1 MVANS
6 HIHILYLTTNLAEAA
21 PIVQSIARAGY
32 AADAEHLCP
41 QRMIDIALSSPAL
54 LVFDLPVLGIE
65 EEACLQQI
73 LADDFTQLV
82 IVLLA
87 EFKAQAVANAYR
99 LGASHVIAKDRDG
112 DYLIFLPTIIDKALT
127 LAQTFADLRQ
137 YNQDL
142 LAQIADLDAYADT
155 VAHDLK
161 NPITHFLSYADD
173 MRENHTR
180 MAPAEIESY
189 LEIIVQQSRKMNSIV
204 EDLLLL
210 ARTRLL
216 EKLETADLDMATIVT
231 NALTR
236 VQGEG
241 EWPQATI
248 QLPDSW
254 PVAVGHAP
262 WVEGVWVNY
271 LSNGLKYGG
280 TPPCLTLG
288 ADTAADGMVR
298 YWVTDNGLGLI
309 EAEQQLLFKPFP
321 KLDHR
326 IKKGHGLGLTI
337 VRRIIERLGGQVGVE
352 SQLGAGSTF
361 YFTLPSE
368 EANTA

>member
-6 HIHILYLTTNLAEAA
+6 NPHILYLTTNLAEAT
-21 PIVQSIARAGY
+21 PVVQSIARAGY
-32 AADAEHLCP
+32 TVDAEHLCA
-41 QRMIDIALSSPAL
+41 QRMIDVALIS
-54 LVFDLPVLGIE
+54 PVLLLFDIASLAVA

-82 IVLLA
+82 IVLLTD
-87 EFKAQAVANAYR
+87 FKAQAVDNAYR
-99 LGASHVIAKDRDG
+99 LGASYVIAKDHDG
-112 DYLIFLPTIIDKALT
+112 EYLTFLPTIIAKALT

-142 LAQIADLDAYADT
+142 LAQIADLDAYADN

-173 MRENHTR
+173 LCENHTR
-180 MAPAEIESY
+180 MASADIESY
-189 LEIIVQQSRKMNSIV
+189 LEIIVQQSRKMNGIV
-204 EDLLLL
+204 DDLLLL

-216 EKLETADLDMATIVT
+216 EKLETAELDMATIVK
-231 NALTR
+231 NALVR
-236 VQGEG
+236 IQSEG
-241 EWPQATI
+241 EWSQATI
-248 QLPDSW
+248 RLPESW
-254 PVAVGHAP
+254 PISVGHAP
-262 WVEGVWVNY
+262 WIEGVWVNY

-288 ADTAADGMVR
+288 ADPAADGMVR
-298 YWVTDNGLGLI
+298 YWVTDNGPGLI

-361 YFTLPSE
+361 YFTLPAE